1 MGKQNRQRRA
11 AKRRDRESRARD
23 TNREPRPAAA
33 RGTSAWR
40 EPASPVAIIR
50 NLLLAAAQGDRG
62 AAIVATRELQSCEP
76 TLVAHGAEELLLQE
90 LGWAWANGWQ
100 PAEIARRV
108 RRTSTG
114 PAARLALHAIAADH
128 AVRPATTI
136 DPRWLQQLDLL
147 DLPAEAS
154 DRNWLR
160 RFAGDGR
167 IDWTTAIVIVVD
179 LLQALSSIGALPII
193 LPPPGSADAGRI
205 DLTSPV
211 DDPILARVRALLAQ
225 AESTSFE
232 AEAETFTSKAQELMT
247 RHAIDEALLDA
258 RAARSDAPITL
269 RVAVDDPYADAK
281 SLLAHK
287 VASQTRCRAVY
298 DDVHAL
304 VSIVGLARDVAACEV
319 LFTSLLVQA
328 STAMHA
334 AAAGASAGARTRSR
348 GFRSSFWL
356 AYAMRVGERLAEI
369 NQRIMHEVD
378 ADFGGALV
386 PVLAKRQA
394 RVDQAV
400 DTMFG
405 PLRTTSVRGSYDG
418 AGWASGRA
426 AADTAQLNAG
436 AVTT

>member
-11 AKRRDRESRARD
+11 AKRRARD
-23 TNREPRPAAA
+23 ARDRAADREPRTAA
-33 RGTSAWR
+33 RSTSERRA
-40 EPASPVAIIR
+40 PASPVAIIR
-50 NLLLAAAQGDRG
+50 NLLVGAARGDRS

-76 TLVAHGAEELLLQE
+76 ALVAHCAEVLLLHD
-90 LGWAWANGWQ
+90 LAWAWAHGWQ
-100 PAEIARRV
+100 PAEIVRHIRRV
-108 RRTSTG
+108 TTG

-128 AVRPATTI
+128 AVRPPTTI
-136 DPRWLQQLDLL
+136 DPRWLQQLDAL
-147 DLPAEAS
+147 DLPVEAS

-167 IDWTTAIVIVVD
+167 IEWASAIVIVVD
-179 LLQALSSIGALPII
+179 LLQTLGSLGALPII

-232 AEAETFTSKAQELMT
+232 AEAETFTAKAQELMT

-258 RAARSDAPITL
+258 RAARDDSPITL
-269 RVAVDDPYADAK
+269 RVPVDDPYADAK
-281 SLLAHK
+281 SLLAHR
-287 VASQTRCRAVY
+287 VAEQTRCRAVY
-298 DDVHAL
+298 DGVHAL

-334 AAAGASAGARTRSR
+334 ASSGAPAGARTRSR

-369 NQRIMHEVD
+369 NQRIVHEAD
-378 ADFGGALV
+378 ADSGGALV
-386 PVLAKRQA
+386 PVLARRQA

-405 PLRTTSVRGSYDG
+405 PLRTSSVRGGYDG

-426 AADTAQLNAG
+426 AAEAAHLNAG
-436 AVTT
+436 ALT